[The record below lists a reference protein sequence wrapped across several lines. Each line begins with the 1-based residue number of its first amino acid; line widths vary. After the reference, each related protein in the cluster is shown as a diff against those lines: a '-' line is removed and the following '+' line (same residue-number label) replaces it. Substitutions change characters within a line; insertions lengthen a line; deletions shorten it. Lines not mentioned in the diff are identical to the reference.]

1 MRLVVAHEIHHEWR
15 AVIDILVLRD
25 EVQAEILHIHGE
37 LLATRFPP
45 LAFDIFTEKLGMV
58 LGMHMMG
65 IALYLFQ
72 HEAEKAMWAVQVT
85 VKNFVAVD
93 SPMTGQQISKHRCA
107 AALTAD
113 NED

>member
-1 MRLVVAHEIHHEWR
+1 
-15 AVIDILVLRD
+15 
-25 EVQAEILHIHGE
+25 
-37 LLATRFPP
+37 
-45 LAFDIFTEKLGMV
+45 
-58 LGMHMMG
+58 MHMMG